1 MERTSPP
8 LRTVARA
15 FEVIELLWELN
26 GATLAEVTRRMDLP
40 KSTVHDYLRTLE
52 MVGYIT
58 RIGETYQLSYR
69 FLTTGGR
76 LRNRSRFF
84 QTARPVVRRLADETG
99 EVASIGV
106 EEDGECVILHA
117 MRGEK
122 SLELGIY
129 PGLRVPLHAHATG
142 KVLLAHLPEAY
153 AEETIFSDGLAAVTD
168 HTITDVNRMK
178 RELSAIR
185 EQGYAADW
193 DEQILGMGTVSV
205 PIVIEDDLVGSISV
219 SGPTGRVEDD
229 DYRAELLKG
238 VREAANTIMVGYQ
251 YGH

>member
-1 MERTSPP
+1 MERTDPP

-15 FEVIELLWELN
+15 FEVIELLWEAN
-26 GATLAEVTRRMDLP
+26 GATLAEVTRRLDLP

-52 MVGYIT
+52 MVGYVT
-58 RIGETYQLSYR
+58 RTDDTYQVSYR

-84 QTARPVVRRLADETG
+84 QTARPVVHRLADETG
-99 EVASIGV
+99 EVASIGI

-117 MRGEK
+117 MRGEQ

-129 PGLRVPLHAHATG
+129 PGLRIPMHAHATG

-153 AEETIFSDGLAAVTD
+153 AEEAIFAGGLEAVTD
-168 HTITDVNRMK
+168 HTITDVDRMK
-178 RELSAIR
+178 RELATIR

-205 PIVIEDDLVGSISV
+205 PIVIDDELIGSISV
-219 SGPTGRVEDD
+219 SGPTERIEDD
-229 DYRAELLKG
+229 DYRAELLKR